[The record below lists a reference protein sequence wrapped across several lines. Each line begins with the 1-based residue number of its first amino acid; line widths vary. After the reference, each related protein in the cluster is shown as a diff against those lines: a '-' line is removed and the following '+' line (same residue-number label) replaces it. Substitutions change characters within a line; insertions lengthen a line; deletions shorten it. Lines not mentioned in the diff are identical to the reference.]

1 MLYDTLLKIRTQHKV
16 IIFIITIIIII
27 IKSNAIMNIHMHN
40 KPLYVVLTVTLRQ
53 ILEVELLLRLTFKK
67 VLSLLIKFCIL
78 KNDFY

>member
-1 MLYDTLLKIRTQHKV
+1 
-16 IIFIITIIIII
+16 
-27 IKSNAIMNIHMHN
+27 MNIHMHN

-78 KNDFY
+78 KNDFYWACC